1 MRRLTRYGVIVAAG
15 MLAAGCSAGAGSSSS
30 PGSSSSDKTTTNS
43 VLTISNENGALW
55 TCGFNPLNS
64 TYNLTS
70 VGFIYEPLVY
80 VNPLQSGKTTPM
92 LATSWAWGAGNKS
105 LTFTIRQGVKWSD
118 GTPMTAADVAY
129 TFNLIKKYPALDLTG
144 VWSVLSSVTA
154 TSPST
159 VTMDFS
165 TVAVPY
171 FYYIADQTPIVP
183 QHIWSTIANPAT
195 ASISNP
201 IGTGPYLMSKCSPQN
216 ITYTA
221 NPHYWQP
228 GLPRIHTLEYPAFTS
243 NNTANDTLAS
253 GQAQWGAQYIP
264 DIEAFYTSKNPNFH
278 YWFPPILNVSM
289 VPNLTNPLLS
299 NVKVREAISYAIDRS
314 KVSTIGESGYEPPAN
329 QTGVVTPTFSSSLNS
344 QALASWGSEYD
355 VAKATSLLE
364 SAGYHMSGG
373 VMTNAAGQKLQFT
386 VINIGDYS
394 DWVASM
400 QVIQQDL
407 KAVGISI
414 TPDNLSN
421 TDYEADLFNGHYQ
434 LGLRGAVHLRPGRV
448 LRAEQLAQLREHG
461 AGRQAGRQQLRALQ
475 QPGHRR
481 PAQAVLDHHGRGHAA
496 VDPEP
501 ATAGHAEPGA
511 DHPRGGGRRLV
522 PVRHHVDHRVAHVQ
536 QPLRPA
542 SGVGIPRQRAGA
554 AAPVAEV
561 SRAAACQG
569 PGRTSGK
576 PWHAAP
582 R

>member
-1 MRRLTRYGVIVAAG
+1 MRRLTKYGVIIGVIG
-15 MLAAGCSAGAGSSSS
+15 STLLAVGCSAGAGSSSS
-30 PGSSSSDKTTTNS
+30 SGSANGKTSTNS

-64 TYNLTS
+64 SYNLLS

-80 VNPLQSGKTTPM
+80 VNPLQNGKTTPM
-92 LATSWAWGAGNKS
+92 LASSYSWGAGNKS

-118 GTPMTAADVAY
+118 GTPLTAADVAY

-154 TSPST
+154 TGNT

-183 QHIWSTIANPAT
+183 QHIWSTVANPAT
-195 ASISNP
+195 DPIKNP
-201 IGTGPYLMSKCSPQN
+201 VGTGPYLMSKCSPEN

-228 GLPRIHTLEYPAFTS
+228 GLPRVHTLQYPAFTS
-243 NNTANDTLAS
+243 NNTANDMLAS

-264 DIEAFYTSKNPNFH
+264 DIESFYTSKNPNFH
-278 YWFPPILNVSM
+278 YWFPPVLNVAL

-299 NVKVREAISYAIDRS
+299 NVKVREAMSYAIDRQ

-329 QTGVVTPTFSSSLNS
+329 QAGIVTPTFSSSLDS
-344 QALASWGSEYD
+344 QALAAWGSEYD
-355 VAKATSLLE
+355 AAKATSLLQ
-364 SAGYHMSGG
+364 SAGYHMGSDGI
-373 VMTNAAGQKLQFT
+373 MANSAGQKLQFT

-421 TDYEADLFNGHYQ
+421 TDFQADLFDGHYQ
-434 LGLRGAVHLRPGRV
+434 LAYQEQYTFGPGPYYELNNWLNSANTAPV
-448 LRAEQLAQLREHG
+448 G
-461 AGRQAGRQQLRALQ
+461 KQAASNYERYSNPATDALLKQYSTTTDPATQQSILNQLQ
-475 QPGHRR
+475 QVMLSQVPIIPVVEGVDWYQYDTTSFSGW
-481 PAQAVLDHHGRGHAA
+481 PTSSNPYAQPPVWAFPDNEQVLLHLS
-496 VDPEP
+496 P
-501 ATAGHAEPGA
+501 
-511 DHPRGGGRRLV
+511 
-522 PVRHHVDHRVAHVQ
+522 
-536 QPLRPA
+536 
-542 SGVGIPRQRAGA
+542 
-554 AAPVAEV
+554 
-561 SRAAACQG
+561 
-569 PGRTSGK
+569 K
-576 PWHAAP
+576 
-582 R
+582 